1 MKTWEETFPVSPE
14 DYENYPLTRD
24 QENAIA
30 STGFE
35 LNATMRREAAARQQ
49 RAFVYQNKLLANTDM
64 TASEATEH
72 TIGLMREYYKQRS

>member
-24 QENAIA
+24 QENEIA

-35 LNATMRREAAARQQ
+35 LSAKQRSETAARQQ
-49 RAFVYQNKLLANTDM
+49 RAFVYKNKLLANTGM
-64 TASEATEH
+64 TDSEATEH